1 MASLDLPDGR
11 TLEFVIA
18 GAPAGMP
25 LVLHHGTPGA
35 AVVYPPAMA
44 AAARHGLRLVTYSR
58 PGYGRSTA
66 QPGRTVGDAADDVA
80 AILDALGT
88 GQFVTIGWS
97 GGGPHALACATLLAG
112 RCMGAAMVGGVAPY
126 GVAGLDWMAGMGKEN
141 VAEFGAALAG
151 EAPLTEFLQEAWAGL
166 DTIQAADL
174 APALGD
180 LASDVD
186 VAALTGVYADYLA
199 ESFRAS
205 VSAGID
211 GWRDDD
217 LAFVQDWGVPLDTD
231 VPVSIWQ
238 GDQDR
243 MVPPTHGEWLAAHLP
258 GARLHRR
265 PGQGHL
271 SLFTDELDAIVA
283 GVVG

>member
-1 MASLDLPDGR
+1 
-11 TLEFVIA
+11 
-18 GAPAGMP
+18 MP

-35 AVVYPPAMA
+35 AVSYPPAVA
-44 AAARHGLRLVTYSR
+44 AAARHGLRLVTYAR

-66 QPGRTVGDAADDVA
+66 QPGRTVRDAADDVA
-80 AILDALGT
+80 VVLDALAAER
-88 GQFVTIGWS
+88 FVTIGWS
-97 GGGPHALACATLLAG
+97 GGGPHALACATLMVG

-126 GVAGLDWMAGMGKEN
+126 GVDGLDWMAGMGKEN
-141 VAEFGAALAG
+141 VAEFSAAVAGEEPLTKFLREAGRALA
-151 EAPLTEFLQEAWAGL
+151 
-166 DTIQAADL
+166 TIKAADL

-186 VAALTGVYADYLA
+186 VAALAGEYAEYLA

-217 LAFVQDWGVPLDTD
+217 LAFVHDWGVPLDVD
-231 VPVSIWQ
+231 APVSVWQ

-243 MVPPTHGEWLAAHLP
+243 MVPHSHGEWLAAHLP

-265 PGQGHL
+265 PGQGHI
-271 SLFTDELDAIVA
+271 SLFNDELDAIVA
-283 GVVG
+283 ELVA